1 MTGEIKKRGPKGA
14 RGRPVNPNRVRKI
27 VHWRDVKN
35 LTYREI
41 AEKLEA
47 ADGYSQTEQAVYT
60 AYTRWRDWAYANP
73 V

>member
-1 MTGEIKKRGPKGA
+1 
-14 RGRPVNPNRVRKI
+14 